1 MLAHAECALAG
12 IRPSRSTTP
21 VVALYEGEAAMGELQ
36 NYEASSPNLADRFS
50 VISRT
55 ISDTFGAPWVAQPI
69 GSQRIARFSWACA
82 NGVDY
87 SLADMPALR
96 LVNRSSGQVRGPKF
110 HVFSVDQSMLVKI
123 PGRPTVHVQPEE
135 IVILASDV
143 PCELVMPRDYRTT
156 AFIVEGE
163 LFRTYV
169 NDVWAYV
176 GRPLRLTCGLEDILH
191 RTLGAAGDLSRAGL
205 FDATGPTL
213 ARQFLELLAMLPL
226 PGNEAPP
233 RRSRNTLE
241 IRRAQAKA
249 FIDRNFARPDITV
262 ALIAEHM
269 KVSQR
274 YLQMAFEGDE
284 MTPLEYLRER
294 RLTACA
300 KLLRDPRERHRSIT
314 EISFTSGFNSSAHFS
329 TQFRLK
335 FGVSPRRFRGE
346 AADSPAEVS

>member
-1 MLAHAECALAG
+1 
-12 IRPSRSTTP
+12 
-21 VVALYEGEAAMGELQ
+21 MGQLQ
-36 NYEASSPNLADRFS
+36 NSEASSPNLADRFS

-55 ISDTFGAPWVAQPI
+55 ISDTFEAPWVAEPI
-69 GSQRIARFSWACA
+69 GSETIARFSWACA

-87 SLADMPALR
+87 SLAEMPALR
-96 LVNRSSGQVRGPKF
+96 LTNRSSGPVRAPKF
-110 HVFSVDQSMLVKI
+110 HVFSVDQSMLVKM

-135 IVILASDV
+135 MVIMASDV
-143 PCELVMPRDYRTT
+143 PCELIMPRDYRTS
-156 AFIVEGE
+156 AFILDGD

-169 NDVWAYV
+169 SDVWAYV
-176 GRPLRLTCGLEDILH
+176 GRPLRLTCGLEDIMH
-191 RTLGAAGDLSRAGL
+191 RTLGAAGELSRAGL

-213 ARQFLELLAMLPL
+213 ARQFLELLAILPF
-226 PGNEAPP
+226 PGDEAPS

-241 IRRAQAKA
+241 IRRAQAKS

-294 RLTACA
+294 RLTSCA

-314 EISFTSGFNSSAHFS
+314 EISFTAGFNSSAHFS
-329 TQFRLK
+329 TQFRQK
-335 FGVSPRRFRGE
+335 FGVSPRRFRCEGTE
-346 AADSPAEVS
+346 SEFAMS

>member
-1 MLAHAECALAG
+1 MLTAARAVSRLAQ
-12 IRPSRSTTP
+12 STIP
-21 VVALYEGEAAMGELQ
+21 VVALYEGEAAMGQLQ
-36 NYEASSPNLADRFS
+36 SYEASSPNLAARFS
-50 VISRT
+50 VISQT
-55 ISDTFGAPWVAQPI
+55 ISDTFGAPWVAEPI
-69 GSQRIARFSWACA
+69 GSERIARFSWACA
-82 NGVDY
+82 NGVNY

-110 HVFSVDQSMLVKI
+110 HVFCVDQTMLLKM

-135 IVILASDV
+135 IVIMASDI
-143 PCELVMPRDYRTT
+143 PCELIMPRDYRTT

-163 LFRTYV
+163 MFRTYV
-169 NDVWAYV
+169 NDVSAYV

-191 RTLGAAGDLSRAGL
+191 RTLGAAGDLSKAGL
-205 FDATGPTL
+205 FDTTGPTL

-226 PGNEAPP
+226 PDDASPP
-233 RRSRNTLE
+233 HRSRNTLD

-262 ALIAEHM
+262 ALIAEYM

-284 MTPLEYLRER
+284 MTLLEYLRER
-294 RLTACA
+294 RLNVCA
-300 KLLRDPRERHRSIT
+300 RLLGDPRERHRSIT
-314 EISFTSGFNSSAHFS
+314 EISFASGFNSSAHFA

-335 FGVSPRRFRGE
+335 FGVSPRRFRCE
-346 AADSPAEVS
+346 AADSAVGVS